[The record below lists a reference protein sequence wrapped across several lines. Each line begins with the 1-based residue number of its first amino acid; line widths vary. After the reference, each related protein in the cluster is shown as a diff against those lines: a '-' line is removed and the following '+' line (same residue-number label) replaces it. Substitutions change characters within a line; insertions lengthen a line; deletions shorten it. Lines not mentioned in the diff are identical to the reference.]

1 MPTDPALYELYQ
13 ENLKL
18 RELLVLVAQDLERLA
33 ARVPASR
40 VLLRR
45 AMRILRELRGAG
57 WFGLSA
63 SWALQS
69 AGFCQW

>member
-18 RELLVLVAQDLERLA
+18 RELLVLERLA